1 MDGPCLEVL
10 CFVVARNLVAELAAL
25 FWQKS
30 HAARQPDTDT
40 FAGTHMNTL
49 REAYFELI
57 NHQAS
62 YGIHVRARLQQ
73 ATNIVS
79 TLQASV
85 NARHCNAQHTDTFG
99 TFIAS
104 AHSSLVGALCFSSAG
119 SHNRQTTWPNSR
131 LRKHVLLLFQ
141 PALMQ
146 VPDGRF
152 SSGILQAT
160 FKHIEMSCVIFG
172 TSLALAWG

>member
-10 CFVVARNLVAELAAL
+10 CFVVARNLVAELVAL

-30 HAARQPDTDT
+30 RAARQPDTAT

-49 REAYFELI
+49 REAYFESI

-73 ATNIVS
+73 ATSIVS

-85 NARHCNAQHTDTFG
+85 NASHCNAQHNRHIRYIHSKRTQQLSWC
-99 TFIAS
+99 S
-104 AHSSLVGALCFSSAG
+104 AFLKRRVAQPSNYMAEQPPAQACPVAVSTCADAG
-119 SHNRQTTWPNSR
+119 SGWPLQQRHLASN
-131 LRKHVLLLFQ
+131 VLT
-141 PALMQ
+141 
-146 VPDGRF
+146 VPN
-152 SSGILQAT
+152 T
-160 FKHIEMSCVIFG
+160 
-172 TSLALAWG
+172 